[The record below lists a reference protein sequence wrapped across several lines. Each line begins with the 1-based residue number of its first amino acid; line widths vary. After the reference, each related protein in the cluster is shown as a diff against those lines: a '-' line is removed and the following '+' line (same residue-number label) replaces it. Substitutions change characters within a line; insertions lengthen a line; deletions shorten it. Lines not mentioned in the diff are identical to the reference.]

1 MVRWGAHKATTQSD
15 NNWFPEKVHVAE
27 TCRDYQNREFASSPV
42 ESIFQLQVVQ
52 IQLCKYISIIS
63 CTYNICTSCI
73 ERSTA
78 RPRFESRAMP
88 CCAMPCRAVPC
99 RAMTAIPL
107 GIPPDAG
114 FCRGQLDGL
123 NDRGGNIDIRFHFG
137 IVREQRISMGDG
149 LKPSDI
155 TAITARQ

>member
-52 IQLCKYISIIS
+52 IQLCKYIS

-78 RPRFESRAMP
+78 RPRFESRAM
-88 CCAMPCRAVPC
+88 PC

-137 IVREQRISMGDG
+137 IVREQRISMGDD